1 MIYAPSEDSFLLAE
15 CVRLY
20 RGGRA
25 LEIGVGSGIILE
37 ALEAR
42 FDSVTGT
49 DIDLEALR
57 SCKGRSRALL
67 VCCDAASAF
76 SAEKRFDLIV
86 SNPPYLPSDEKV
98 VDRTVHG
105 GPSGIETTIKFIVS
119 ALPLLAENG
128 RILVVISSLADS
140 TELGNI
146 VTRENLKRKLKM
158 EKKLFYETLSVIELA
173 R

>member
-42 FDSVTGT
+42 FDSVAGT
-49 DIDLEALR
+49 DIDLESLR

-76 SAEKRFDLIV
+76 STYKRFDLIV

-105 GPSGIETTIKFIVS
+105 GPSGFETTIEFLES

-128 RILVVISSLADS
+128 RILVVVSSLADS
-140 TELGNI
+140 TGLGNFAA
-146 VTRENLKRKLKM
+146 RENLKRKLKM
-158 EKKLFYETLSVIELA
+158 EKTLFYETLSVIELA